1 MKGMKRSIL
10 LISVLSL
17 AVLSCQSHNQNT
29 VKSRSFGYD
38 GIDVSRYQ
46 GDINWKQVKND
57 LPEDAFVYIK
67 CTEGATHTD
76 PKYRANA
83 SGAKAQ
89 GLHIGGY
96 HYFRMI
102 SSAHDQF
109 KNFKKAL
116 DSIDADLIPMVDVET
131 NDGKDIK
138 VLQDSLQVF
147 LNLLEKE
154 YGAKPMI
161 YDTMRSYNTYCAPNF
176 NRYPLYIG
184 RYGSKAPIVNGPSH
198 YTIWQYSEKG
208 SIAGI
213 KKSVDLCRF
222 HKGCDIKDILLN

>member
-1 MKGMKRSIL
+1 MKSHFRL
-10 LISVLSL
+10 LLSL
-17 AVLSCQSHNQNT
+17 LLFFALVSCQNQNQST
-29 VKSRSFGYD
+29 ARSRSHGFD

-46 GDINWKQVKND
+46 GDINWKQVKKG

-67 CTEGATHTD
+67 CTEGATYSD
-76 PKYRANA
+76 RNYKANA

-116 DSIDADLIPMVDVET
+116 DTIGPDLIPMVDVET
-131 NDGKDIK
+131 NDGKEIK

-161 YDTMRSYNTYCAPNF
+161 YGTMRSYNTYCAPKF
-176 NRYPLYIG
+176 NKYPLYIG
-184 RYGSKAPIVNGPSH
+184 RYGDKAPVVNGPSH

-213 KKSVDLCRF
+213 KKSADLCRF
-222 HKGCDIKDILLN
+222 HKGCDINDILLK